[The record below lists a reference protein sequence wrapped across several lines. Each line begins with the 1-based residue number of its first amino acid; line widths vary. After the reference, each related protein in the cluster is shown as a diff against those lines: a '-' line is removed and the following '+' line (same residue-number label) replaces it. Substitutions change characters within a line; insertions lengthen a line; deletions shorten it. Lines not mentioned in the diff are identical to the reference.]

1 MSYWTDY
8 RKANWSHHEINQKY
22 ESLKKLMLLHNKA
35 QWSIIITALN
45 MMIRNTMLKKMV
57 QRHAPSVEPSNL
69 IKGLAGLKGME
80 PNKKLDLLSQQL
92 HPLGSDIIQL
102 CVEGN
107 DKKIRHQLKSSP
119 EGQKIINEFD
129 LFMQKFGHL
138 SANTTNFTETPWI
151 ENPKMIWKSIGTGAS
166 QQKKIPDDNP
176 EMIRS
181 EKREEV
187 LKNLNMLQKP
197 VFLRLL
203 NSTITYL
210 GLREKISLLLS
221 DGTHQ
226 FRRLLLSIGDDLVKK
241 GMLAQADDT
250 FFLFSDDLEN
260 IIKDNG
266 NIGGFTEMVTKR
278 REQIARDAKIVPED
292 TICGDQIYTR
302 PQIDSRTSE
311 FLSGICGSS
320 GYKQGY
326 AYVAESPDN
335 VQKSLTADDILVVPY
350 THVGWTPLFSTIGGI
365 IAETGG
371 QLSHTAIIARE
382 YGIPAIVNVQNV
394 MQLIKT
400 GERLSID
407 ADAGRIYLKHEN
419 SLEGEG

>member
-1 MSYWTDY
+1 
-8 RKANWSHHEINQKY
+8 
-22 ESLKKLMLLHNKA
+22 
-35 QWSIIITALN
+35 
-45 MMIRNTMLKKMV
+45 
-57 QRHAPSVEPSNL
+57 
-69 IKGLAGLKGME
+69 
-80 PNKKLDLLSQQL
+80 
-92 HPLGSDIIQL
+92 
-102 CVEGN
+102 
-107 DKKIRHQLKSSP
+107 
-119 EGQKIINEFD
+119 
-129 LFMQKFGHL
+129 MQKFGHL

-151 ENPKMIWKSIGTGAS
+151 ENPKMIWKSIGTGALH
-166 QQKKIPDDNP
+166 QKKIPDNNT

-187 LKNLNMLQKP
+187 QKNLNVLQKP
-197 VFLRLL
+197 IFLRLL

-221 DGTHQ
+221 DDTHQ

-241 GMLAQADDT
+241 GMLEQPDDT
-250 FFLFSDDLEN
+250 FFLFSDELEN

-266 NIGGFTEMVTKR
+266 NVGGFTEIIKQR
-278 REQIARDAKIVPED
+278 RRQIDKDAQIVPED

-302 PQIDSRTSE
+302 PQIDARTSE

-320 GYKQGY
+320 GYRQGY
-326 AYVAESPDN
+326 AYVVESPDN
-335 VQKSLTADDILVVPY
+335 VQKRLTADDILVVPY
-350 THVGWTPLFSTIGGI
+350 THVGWTPLFSAIGGI

-382 YGIPAIVNVQNV
+382 YGIPAIVNVRNA

-400 GERLSID
+400 GQRLYID

-419 SLEGEG
+419 SLEGE